1 MDRNRFGCTDFCYF
15 AGGNMGEYLRREAQ
29 RFLRNIHSAAPLVVF
44 RRSRFEDFHFS
55 LDQAAWLVLFQLTL
69 AFGISYLLS
78 LPDPQ
83 FNVFGLSTATQSL
96 AGALLVGFVI
106 GKIVRDDSIIL
117 KYLILEY
124 STTLYFYALWVVFT
138 FGERMEFLP
147 VGSTYLAYYG
157 FMAWSLGVSGFI
169 IFQFCG
175 KQWRILLP
183 GYASYLVL
191 AFLPALFINSG
202 EFWYKAQGM
211 EGDADAVY
219 RPINEEDVYYAQ
231 YGLMDQL
238 VSGLVQ
244 GREGVTDVY
253 FIGFAGDASEDV
265 FMKEAWFAQQTAD
278 ERLDTHNRSLL
289 LINNRKTMDSMPLAT
304 SHNLATALNYVGEV
318 MQPGE
323 DVLFLYLTSHG
334 AQDDGLAV
342 DFQPLNLN
350 MIGAEDLKQ
359 ALDDSGIKWRV
370 LLISACYS
378 GQFVDALKD
387 DFTLVMTASAAD
399 RTSFGCDSKSEFT
412 YFGKAVF
419 DEQLRIRQPLLEA
432 LEGARRSITE
442 REQRE
447 RQEPSY
453 PQLFVGAA
461 MREKLGELDRRLLSP
476 SILSAQ
482 GLERSKVD

>member
-1 MDRNRFGCTDFCYF
+1 
-15 AGGNMGEYLRREAQ
+15 MGEYLRREA
-29 RFLRNIHSAAPLVVF
+29 RRLLRNIRSAAPLVVF
-44 RRSRFEDFHFS
+44 RRSRFENFHFN
-55 LDQAAWLVLFQLTL
+55 LDQAAWLVLSQVTL
-69 AFGISYLLS
+69 AFGVSYLLS

-83 FNVFGLSTATQSL
+83 FNIFGLSTATQSL
-96 AGALLVGFVI
+96 AGVLLVGFVI
-106 GKIVRDDSIIL
+106 GKIVRDDSIVL

-124 STTLYFYALWVVFT
+124 SVTPYFYALWVVFA
-138 FGERMEFLP
+138 FSEGMEFLP
-147 VGSTYLAYYG
+147 DDSTYFVYYG
-157 FMAWSLGVSGFI
+157 FMIWSLGVSGFI

-191 AFLPALFINSG
+191 AFLPAILINSG
-202 EFWYKAQGM
+202 EFWYKTYGM
-211 EGDADAVY
+211 GGDADAAY

-231 YGLMDQL
+231 YGFMDQL
-238 VSGLVQ
+238 VSSLAQ

-265 FMKEAWFAQQTAD
+265 FMKEARFAQRAVN
-278 ERLDTHNRSLL
+278 ERLDTRNRSLL
-289 LINNRKTMDSMPLAT
+289 LINNLKTMASMPLAT
-304 SHNLATALNYVGEV
+304 SHNLATALNYIGGI
-318 MQPGE
+318 MQPDE

-378 GQFVDALKD
+378 GQFVDALQD

-399 RTSFGCDSKSEFT
+399 RTSFGCGSKSEFT

-432 LEGARRSITE
+432 LEGARRSITV
-442 REQRE
+442 REQGE

-461 MREKLGELDRRLLSP
+461 MREKLGELDRKFLS
-476 SILSAQ
+476 SSSLSAR
-482 GLERSKVD
+482 GPERSKVD

>member
-1 MDRNRFGCTDFCYF
+1 MR
-15 AGGNMGEYLRREAQ
+15 EYLRREVW
-29 RFLRNIHSAAPLVVF
+29 RLLHNIRSAVPLVVF
-44 RRSRFEDFHFS
+44 RKPRFEDFHFN
-55 LDQAAWLVLFQLTL
+55 LDQAAWLVLFHVML
-69 AFGISYLLS
+69 AFGVSYLLS

-96 AGALLVGFVI
+96 AGVLLVGFVI
-106 GKIVRDDSIIL
+106 GKIVRDDSAAL

-124 STTLYFYALWVVFT
+124 STTPYFYALWIVFG
-138 FGERMEFLP
+138 FSERMEFLP
-147 VGSTYLAYYG
+147 DGSTYLAYYG
-157 FMAWSLGVSGFI
+157 FMIWSLGVSGFV

-175 KQWRILLP
+175 KQWHILLP

-191 AFLPALFINSG
+191 AALPAILINSG
-202 EFWYKAQGM
+202 EFWYKAYGM
-211 EGDADAVY
+211 GGDTDAVY
-219 RPINEEDVYYAQ
+219 RQINEEDVYYAQ

-238 VSGLVQ
+238 VSSLAE
-244 GREGVTDVY
+244 GREGMTDVY

-265 FMKEAWFAQQTAD
+265 FMKEARFAQQTVD
-278 ERLDTHNRSLL
+278 ERLDTRSRSLV

-304 SHNLATALNYVGEV
+304 SHNLAMAFSYVGGI
-318 MQPGE
+318 MQPDE

-342 DFQPLNLN
+342 DFRPLSLN
-350 MIGAEDLKQ
+350 MISAEDLKQ

-378 GQFVDALKD
+378 GQFVDALMD

-399 RTSFGCDSKSEFT
+399 RTSFGCGSKSEFT

-432 LEGARRSITE
+432 LEGARRSITA
-442 REQRE
+442 REQGE

-461 MREKLGELDRRLLSP
+461 MREKLSELDHRLLSSP
-476 SILSAQ
+476 SLSAR
-482 GLERSKVD
+482 GPERNEVD